1 MADIKYPPKGI
12 IADDY
17 LNDLNKAQRLA
28 VTYCDGPSLVIAGA
42 GSGKTRV
49 LTYKIVHL
57 INLGIAP
64 YRILALTFTNK
75 AAREMKERIAPLV
88 GNAVASQLWMG
99 TFHSVFAKILRI
111 NSHKIGFEHD
121 FTIYDTTD
129 SKSLVKHIVKE
140 MNLDDKSYKPSLLQ
154 SRISFVKNLL
164 YSPTDYARNRDFR
177 EEDNKMQIPCFYDIY
192 NRYCNRCRTAGAM
205 DFDDLLYYTNVLL
218 RDNDDVLKKYQEFFQ
233 YILVDEYQDTNF
245 AQHLIVHQIAN
256 LQHNICVVGDDAQSI
271 YSFRGAN
278 ISNILNLG
286 DAIPGLKT
294 FKLEQNYRS
303 TQTII
308 SAANSLIEKNKRQI
322 AKHIFSENEIG
333 TRIPVIECSSNYEE
347 SYVVANQIM
356 SLRARGGYSYSDFA
370 VLYRTN
376 AQSRSLE
383 EAFSNGGKRDR
394 HGNRQRS
401 IPYRIYGGLSFYQRK
416 EVKDAL
422 AYFRMTVNPN
432 DDEALRRI
440 INYPARGIGE
450 TTLNKVQT
458 CATHDNVSLW
468 DVICNP
474 DKHGL
479 GVNKGTLGKLQTFKN
494 LITTF
499 INFNA
504 DGNNAF
510 VTATKIIDDSHL
522 LAVLSGDKSTENI
535 SRQEN
540 INELLGAINSFVEDS
555 EEEGFDAQLI
565 DFLHQA
571 SLATD
576 QDQDDGNEDR
586 VTLMTV
592 HAAKGLEFKN
602 VIIVGVEED
611 LFPLKMSSDSLAGIE
626 EERRLMYVAITRAQD
641 NCIISYALQRFL
653 NGQNKSCTQ
662 SRFISDI
669 DPQFLQQS
677 HTTTSQLYREPK
689 GSFDFDSA
697 RAQYH
702 RTNHLGLNYDKPIRT
717 ISATR
722 TSSPVHPT
730 PIKGAETAT
739 CHTIDEVAVGK
750 TIIHNRFGHGTI
762 VAVDNSSAAHS
773 ITVDFDNTERKKL
786 LLKFAKFT
794 II

>member
-1 MADIKYPPKGI
+1 MDIPQHNI
-12 IADDY
+12 IESDY
-17 LNDLNKAQRLA
+17 LSKLNDAQRLA
-28 VTYCDGPSLVIAGA
+28 VTYCGGPSLVIAGA

-57 INLGIAP
+57 INSGVAP

-75 AAREMKERIAPLV
+75 AAREMKERIEPLV
-88 GNAVASQLWMG
+88 GASVAAQLWMG
-99 TFHSVFAKILRI
+99 TFHSIFAKILRI
-111 NSHKIGFEHD
+111 NSSKIGFDHN

-129 SKSLVKHIVKE
+129 TKSLIKHIIKE
-140 MNLDDKSYKPSLLQ
+140 MNLDEKIYKPSSIQ
-154 SRISFVKNLL
+154 SRISFMKNLL
-164 YSPTDYARNRDFR
+164 YSPTDYARNRDSR
-177 EEDNKMQIPCFYDIY
+177 EEDNKMQIPCFYDIF
-192 NRYCNRCRTAGAM
+192 NRYCDRCRRAGAM

-218 RDNDDVLKKYQEFFQ
+218 RDNKDVLNKYQDFFQ

-245 AQHLIVHQIAN
+245 AQHLIVRQIADKNQN
-256 LQHNICVVGDDAQSI
+256 LCVVGDDAQSI

-278 ISNILNLG
+278 ISNILTLG
-286 DAIPGLKT
+286 DSFHGLKT

-308 SAANSLIEKNKRQI
+308 SAANSLIEKNKHQI
-322 AKHIFSENEIG
+322 AKHIFSENEVG
-333 TRIPVIECSSNYEE
+333 NRIPVIECSSNYEE

-356 SLRARGGYSYSDFA
+356 SLRARGGYAFSDFA

-376 AQSRSLE
+376 AQSRALE

-422 AYFRMTVNPN
+422 AYFRLTVNPN
-432 DDEALRRI
+432 DDESLRRI

-450 TTLNKVQT
+450 TTVNKIQA
-458 CATHDNVSLW
+458 CASHDRVSLW

-474 DKHGL
+474 SKHGL
-479 GVNKGTLGKLQTFKN
+479 GVNKGTLGKLQNFKN
-494 LITTF
+494 IITGF
-499 INFNA
+499 IDFNA
-504 DGNNAF
+504 DDNNAF
-510 VTATKIIDDSHL
+510 VTATKIIDDTHL
-522 LAVLSGDKSTENI
+522 LAVLAGDKSAENI

-540 INELLGAINSFVEDS
+540 INELIGAVHTFVEES
-555 EEEGFDAQLI
+555 EEEGYNAQLI
-565 DFLHQA
+565 DFLQQA
-571 SLATD
+571 SLSTD

-611 LFPLKMSSDSLAGIE
+611 LFPSKMSSDTLAGIE

-641 NCIISYALQRFL
+641 NCVITYALQRFL
-653 NGQNKSCTQ
+653 NGQNKVCTQ

-669 DPQFLQQS
+669 DSQFLQQS
-677 HTTTSQLYREPK
+677 GTRMFGESRRSIDVDLE
-689 GSFDFDSA
+689 
-697 RAQYH
+697 RAQFN
-702 RTNHLGLNYDKPIRT
+702 RPITRKDHLLVRESPTASRIAANN
-717 ISATR
+717 
-722 TSSPVHPT
+722 TSHTLAAVV
-730 PIKGAETAT
+730 GAQ
-739 CHTIDEVAVGK
+739 CHTIDEVSVG
-750 TIIHNRFGHGTI
+750 TVIIHNRFGRGIIT
-762 VAVDNSSAAHS
+762 AVDDTSSSHS

-794 II
+794 IL